1 MEMMLVLAVMVA
13 VAGLAYP
20 AIQGAMDDQRLRRAG
35 DLVRAEWA
43 RARVTAMKTGR
54 MHVFRYE
61 IGSEFYSIR
70 PWQTAADALEAS
82 SGTLVQ
88 DATAQISATNINNP
102 LGIPGVQLPSGMT
115 FLSGETATDTRLV
128 QAMADTGAMDSTTTG
143 TQPIVFY
150 PDGSATDAR
159 LVLTNQRCF
168 IQLYLRGLTGL
179 SRGSD
184 LLTAEEIAQ

>member
-61 IGSEFYSIR
+61 VGSE
-70 PWQTAADALEAS
+70 
-82 SGTLVQ
+82 
-88 DATAQISATNINNP
+88 
-102 LGIPGVQLPSGMT
+102 
-115 FLSGETATDTRLV
+115 
-128 QAMADTGAMDSTTTG
+128 
-143 TQPIVFY
+143 
-150 PDGSATDAR
+150 
-159 LVLTNQRCF
+159 
-168 IQLYLRGLTGL
+168 
-179 SRGSD
+179 
-184 LLTAEEIAQ
+184 

>member
-1 MEMMLVLAVMVA
+1 MLVLAVMVA
-13 VAGLAYP
+13 VAGLAFP

-43 RARVTAMKTGR
+43 RARVTAMKTGQ

-61 IGSEFYSIR
+61 AGSEFYSVQ
-70 PWQTAADALEAS
+70 PWQRESDALEAS
-82 SGTLVQ
+82 SASLVQ
-88 DATAQISATNINNP
+88 DATAQISATNVNNP
-102 LGIPGVQLPSGMT
+102 LGTPGVQLPSGMT
-115 FLSGETATDTRLV
+115 FLSGETATDSRLV

-143 TQPIVFY
+143 TLPIVFY

-159 LVLTNQRCF
+159 LVLTNQRSF
-168 IQLYLRGLTGL
+168 VQLYLRGLTGL